1 VDLYAG
7 YQTELY
13 VPPAIENG
21 RVPRNMFGNIDI
33 YTRNMIP
40 PGAVH
45 VRSQQGREAA
55 RILGIDYVD
64 AITGFDF
71 KGRQGTAV
79 RDGVV
84 IAAEFKDAMV
94 AVLEGLHY
102 AQQQE
107 LEDWR
112 LQRAISMWKR
122 FVTGMKII
130 ARVNQYK
137 DEAEDGE
144 DEPTRD
150 EDSPVDD
157 AMMED
162 TEIGHKLETKNF
174 HYEIIEPP
182 DLAAARNHLSSLTH
196 VDSGHDIP
204 MDDDLES
211 LFDDSPHNTSVSKGE
226 DDDGVAAD
234 SQPGLV
240 SPDLGLSN
248 EAHEVQAEH
257 GMTERAEGEAELDT
271 EMSAHG
277 NSSGDGDT
285 TSMLSHDPED
295 DDADPDWLD

>member
-1 VDLYAG
+1 
-7 YQTELY
+7 
-13 VPPAIENG
+13 
-21 RVPRNMFGNIDI
+21 
-33 YTRNMIP
+33 MIP

-79 RDGVV
+79 REGVV
-84 IAAEFKDAMV
+84 IAAEFKDAV
-94 AVLEGLHY
+94 IAVLEGLHY

-112 LQRAISMWKR
+112 LQRAISLWKR

-150 EDSPVDD
+150 EDSPVGD
-157 AMMED
+157 AMMEH
-162 TEIGHKLETKNF
+162 TEIGNKLETKNF

-182 DLAAARNHLSSLTH
+182 DLGVQAQTAAARNHLSSLTH

-211 LFDDSPHNTSVSKGE
+211 LFDDGPHNTSVSKWE
-226 DDDGVAAD
+226 DD
-234 SQPGLV
+234 
-240 SPDLGLSN
+240 DLGLSN
-248 EAHEVQAEH
+248 EAHEVRAEH
-257 GMTERAEGEAELDT
+257 GMTERAEGEEGRDIELN
-271 EMSAHG
+271 AQG